1 LVVPENGSMFNGKWN
16 TALPCLDEK
25 SICLSR
31 GLLQI
36 NMAQLGLPY
45 GLYCFGYRFAAR
57 ADLNLI
63 DSILIL
69 HRRFEGRLKI

>member
-36 NMAQLGLPY
+36 NMARLGLPY
-45 GLYCFGYRFAAR
+45 GCTVSAIALPPC
-57 ADLNLI
+57 ADLNLV

>member
-1 LVVPENGSMFNGKWN
+1 MFNGKWN

-36 NMAQLGLPY
+36 NMAQFDLPY
-45 GLYCFGYRFAAR
+45 GLYRFGYRFAAC

-63 DSILIL
+63 DSIFIL
-69 HRRFEGRLKI
+69 HRRFKGRLKI

>member
-1 LVVPENGSMFNGKWN
+1 MFNGKWN
-16 TALPCLDEK
+16 TALLCLDEE
-25 SICLSR
+25 SICLFWDYFKSIWP
-31 GLLQI
+31 GLVCHTACTVSAI
-36 NMAQLGLPY
+36 ALPP
-45 GLYCFGYRFAAR
+45 C

>member
-1 LVVPENGSMFNGKWN
+1 MFNGKWD

-45 GLYCFGYRFAAR
+45 GLYCFGYRFAALR
-57 ADLNLI
+57 Q
-63 DSILIL
+63 
-69 HRRFEGRLKI
+69 FEFD

>member
-1 LVVPENGSMFNGKWN
+1 
-16 TALPCLDEK
+16 
-25 SICLSR
+25 
-31 GLLQI
+31 
-36 NMAQLGLPY
+36 MAQFGLPY
-45 GLYCFGYRFAAR
+45 GLYCFSHRFAAR